1 MKTESSL
8 EGCPSNK
15 KAGGFPRLRID
26 LPFAEGLLPLYH
38 ESHGLNAGNSGG
50 GLSLSG
56 KEERARSGKE
66 ERARHR
72 GARQGG
78 GHLLVTARPRYV
90 AGSERGLRRCLDV
103 TLLVDEPYR
112 KAGDEGC
119 LKVRKKLE
127 TVLPSIPAARAA
139 LVVVAAAIANAYGA
153 CSSSAQRVMTR
164 CVS

>member
-50 GLSLSG
+50 GLSL
-56 KEERARSGKE
+56 SGKE